1 MHVCSILLISI
12 LLQHKH
18 GVDMLTNELNAL
30 KKTDHPYII
39 PLHVAFTDPISVY
52 MVFDLKLGGDLRY
65 FLKNELIFEE
75 SDIAYFV
82 ACMSSALHYIHS
94 LGIVHRDIKPG

>member
-1 MHVCSILLISI
+1 
-12 LLQHKH
+12 
-18 GVDMLTNELNAL
+18 MLTNELNAL

-94 LGIVHRDIKPG
+94 LGIVHRDIKPGKHICIHLHYYLLSLTVYI